1 MNREDIEVKEIRI
14 TETFRYGEKVFHG
27 LEELRSYSITGYSDN
42 MGLPPFV
49 VRQEESYPCF
59 DSSDSMYEDRSYQA
73 YFLTMDEDKAAAI
86 CAETRMCKFEFR
98 EKGIEPQYPVM
109 EPQFNMSRI
118 QAHHLPYIYYHG
130 DGDWMEIVQ
139 DKNAQNQVTVEPRSS
154 DNW

>member
-14 TETFRYGEKVFHG
+14 TETFRYGGMLFHG

-42 MGLPPFV
+42 MGWRPFV

-73 YFLTMDEDKAAAI
+73 YYLTMDEDKAAAI

-139 DKNAQNQVTVEPRSS
+139 DKNAEIQVVMEPRSS